1 METID
6 TSTRKRS
13 LLQRV
18 IDFYS
23 ISSPNYDSTTPKER
37 FYRIRLATF
46 ISATCGY
53 ALYYV
58 CRLSMNI
65 VRKPIVENGLF
76 TETELGIIG
85 SCLFFVYAVGKMA
98 NGFLA
103 DRCNARRF
111 MATGLLLT
119 AIVNLLLGFSNMFI
133 VFAVLWGLNGWFQ
146 SMGALRVSYRST
158 AGMTTKTAVPIT
170 EYGARATT

>member
-37 FYRIRLATF
+37 FKLRPHKTAKTMNMFENPSSRFTMAVSNSPVAKRVIDFYSISSPNYDSTTPKERFNRIRLATF

-58 CRLSMNI
+58 CRLSPG
-65 VRKPIVENGLF
+65 RHHHHAHP
-76 TETELGIIG
+76 
-85 SCLFFVYAVGKMA
+85 
-98 NGFLA
+98 
-103 DRCNARRF
+103 
-111 MATGLLLT
+111 
-119 AIVNLLLGFSNMFI
+119 
-133 VFAVLWGLNGWFQ
+133 
-146 SMGALRVSYRST
+146 
-158 AGMTTKTAVPIT
+158 P
-170 EYGARATT
+170 

>member
-133 VFAVLWGLNGWFQ
+133 VLLFCGVSTAGFSQWVH
-146 SMGALRVSYRST
+146 LRVSYRST

>member
-37 FYRIRLATF
+37 FNRIRLATF

-58 CRLSMNI
+58 CRLS
-65 VRKPIVENGLF
+65 K
-76 TETELGIIG
+76 IG
-85 SCLFFVYAVGKMA
+85 
-98 NGFLA
+98 
-103 DRCNARRF
+103 
-111 MATGLLLT
+111 
-119 AIVNLLLGFSNMFI
+119 
-133 VFAVLWGLNGWFQ
+133 
-146 SMGALRVSYRST
+146 
-158 AGMTTKTAVPIT
+158 
-170 EYGARATT
+170 RAHV